1 MATFEDAIL
10 LDWRGRFSMTS
21 PLSEHRPRMKTATSI
36 DEYIAAFPAPVQ
48 ARLRKMRA
56 TIRRAAPGAEEAIA
70 YGVPT
75 YRLNGN
81 LVHFAAFAKH
91 VGFYPAPSAIAAFRK
106 ELAKYR
112 SARGSV
118 QFPHDRL
125 LPLSLV
131 AKIVRFRV
139 KENVAKKAMS

>member
-1 MATFEDAIL
+1 
-10 LDWRGRFSMTS
+10 
-21 PLSEHRPRMKTATSI
+21 MKTATSI
-36 DEYIAAFPAPVQ
+36 DEYIAGFPPPVQ
-48 ARLRKMRA
+48 ARLRKLRA

-91 VGFYPAPSAIAAFRK
+91 VGFYPAPSAITAFRK
-106 ELAKYR
+106 ELATYR
-112 SARGSV
+112 SAKGSV

-131 AKIVRFRV
+131 SKIVRFRV
-139 KENVAKKAMS
+139 KENAAKKAMS